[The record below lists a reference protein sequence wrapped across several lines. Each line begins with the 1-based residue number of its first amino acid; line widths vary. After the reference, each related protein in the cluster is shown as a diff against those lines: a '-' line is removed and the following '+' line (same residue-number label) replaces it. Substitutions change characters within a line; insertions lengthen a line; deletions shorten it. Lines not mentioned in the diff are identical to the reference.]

1 MGSDPGPKGCW
12 GLRVSRKQ
20 EAFLM
25 GMYKGKCRGVWAGNK
40 YLFGYALSGTLGE
53 G

>member
-1 MGSDPGPKGCW
+1 MGSDSGPKGCW
-12 GLRVSRKQ
+12 SLRVSRKQ

-25 GMYKGKCRGVWAGNK
+25 GYKKESVEVNEAGNK